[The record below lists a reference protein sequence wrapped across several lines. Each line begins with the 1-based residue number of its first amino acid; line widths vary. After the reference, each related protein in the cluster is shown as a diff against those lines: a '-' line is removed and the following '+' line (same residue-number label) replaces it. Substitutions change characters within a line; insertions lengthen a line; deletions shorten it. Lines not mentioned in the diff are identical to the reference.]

1 MSVYDRGS
9 SYYYR
14 FWKGGRLHERGG
26 YPTRKAA
33 QDAEWERRHEVR
45 ALRPRDAVRPPK
57 RLHEAVQEYL
67 TKVVIRHR
75 NAVGERY
82 TFRLLLERFAE
93 DRRLDALTSPDLEDY
108 VAWRLKRPGGL
119 GRPISRTTVNRDL
132 AHMSAFFSWCQDR
145 GYVRDGFN
153 PARARRR
160 RRADVVSGQGA
171 VSVRG
176 VERFEQRFRPYIV
189 LTPQQRRQLFAL
201 FPPHLRKTVG
211 IKAELRAHVGVR
223 GGVLR
228 DLRWEQL
235 DWRHRLLHYAS
246 KGSEHV
252 IPLSP
257 EALRLLKELGPQP
270 SGPVF
275 PVRTDSTFKK
285 YWAKA
290 RVALG
295 IPRLRPHDLR
305 VMFARETHARGAD
318 LKAVQGLLGHSTP
331 TMTMHYIPADLH
343 AMRAAVRRWGRAAG
357 RATAGRPSR
366 TPQKPTPPPAD

>member
-1 MSVYDRGS
+1 
-9 SYYYR
+9 
-14 FWKGGRLHERGG
+14 
-26 YPTRKAA
+26 
-33 QDAEWERRHEVR
+33 
-45 ALRPRDAVRPPK
+45 
-57 RLHEAVQEYL
+57 
-67 TKVVIRHR
+67 
-75 NAVGERY
+75 
-82 TFRLLLERFAE
+82 
-93 DRRLDALTSPDLEDY
+93 
-108 VAWRLKRPGGL
+108 
-119 GRPISRTTVNRDL
+119 
-132 AHMSAFFSWCQDR
+132 
-145 GYVRDGFN
+145 
-153 PARARRR
+153 
-160 RRADVVSGQGA
+160 

-201 FPPHLRKTVG
+201 LPPHLRKTVG

-343 AMRAAVRRWGRAAG
+343 AMRAAVQRWGRAAG
-357 RATAGRPSR
+357 RATAGRERKSGRRPLS
-366 TPQKPTPPPAD
+366 PGD